1 MFNKNITA
9 ESSDSEYEEIHLE
22 RLIESKK
29 KKRNVSESVR
39 GSENN
44 QDEQESS
51 ALLQAIRLNKT
62 KRKL

>member
-1 MFNKNITA
+1 MGKNA
-9 ESSDSEYEEIHLE
+9 EKSHKKEKGE
-22 RLIESKK
+22 KNQKQQKQK
-29 KKRNVSESVR
+29 KKRNVSESVRSSVR

>member
-39 GSENN
+39 SSVRGSENN
-44 QDEQESS
+44 QDEQE
-51 ALLQAIRLNKT
+51 
-62 KRKL
+62 